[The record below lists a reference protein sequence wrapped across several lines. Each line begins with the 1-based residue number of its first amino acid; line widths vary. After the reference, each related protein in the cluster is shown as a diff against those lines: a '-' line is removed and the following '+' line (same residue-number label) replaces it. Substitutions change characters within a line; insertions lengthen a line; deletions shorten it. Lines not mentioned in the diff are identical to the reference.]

1 MSCSSTH
8 KRTNKQIL
16 ANCTVFYSLNNMFF
30 FHIKCVIISFTLKQL
45 AWHFISTSSRIIF
58 VSESIGFW
66 QYVQISLS
74 KIFLQKQ
81 WCECEYSVTEEVRIC
96 KVQLNYWN
104 FRVTYK
110 LFQQF
115 LMCRCLR
122 DLQVCGEV
130 MPLKCKFHILYLG
143 KILHL
148 IKHSTSHCTCC
159 QCKLCRFLWSSYDR
173 HIHNCKKKK
182 NPQIQVSAIFHQH
195 TVWYLNLV
203 KWNIPAIH
211 WGHSL
216 HRFGDHCI
224 RNIVFRPVQIIQI
237 HCKISVDLKWPC
249 RYRSRSANAY
259 LLSL

>member
-1 MSCSSTH
+1 
-8 KRTNKQIL
+8 
-16 ANCTVFYSLNNMFF
+16 MFF

-45 AWHFISTSSRIIF
+45 AWHFMSTSSRIIF
-58 VSESIGFW
+58 VSENIGFW

-74 KIFLQKQ
+74 IIFLQKQ

-96 KVQLNYWN
+96 KVQLNYWT
-104 FRVTYK
+104 FQVTYK

-173 HIHNCKKKK
+173 YIHNCKKKK
-182 NPQIQVSAIFHQH
+182 KSSNSSVCNISSTYSMVLKFSKMKHTCHTLRTQSSQIR
-195 TVWYLNLV
+195 W
-203 KWNIPAIH
+203 
-211 WGHSL
+211 SL
-216 HRFGDHCI
+216 YQKYSLQAC
-224 RNIVFRPVQIIQI
+224 
-237 HCKISVDLKWPC
+237 
-249 RYRSRSANAY
+249 ANKTN
-259 LLSL
+259 SL